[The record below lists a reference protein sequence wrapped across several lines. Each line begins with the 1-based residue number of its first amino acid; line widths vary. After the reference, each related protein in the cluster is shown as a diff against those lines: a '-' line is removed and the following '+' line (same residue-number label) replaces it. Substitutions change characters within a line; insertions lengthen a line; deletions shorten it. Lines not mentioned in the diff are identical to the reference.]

1 MNHKRPPLP
10 LIFLIILVI
19 GFSIYFIATQTA
31 EDKNG
36 ILTAS
41 GAIEATQVDV
51 APELAGKVTEVLVEE
66 GQSVSTNDPLLRLDP
81 SLLTAQRAVA
91 SASVDSANAALASA
105 QIKYAQTLEAA
116 LAAQAAQRAQNWRT
130 SAPSEFDQPS
140 WYIEQTAQIAAAQIE
155 LDAAQ
160 AAIDEATSYLNTVI
174 NDLDNAEFVN
184 AGKRLAE
191 ARIAF
196 LVAKDV
202 KAQAGSASQSGGLSD
217 AADDYYDIASDE
229 LDNAQEKY
237 NDLLDTDVAE
247 DIEYARGRVFVAQQR
262 YDAAYARL
270 LALQTGADSP
280 AVIAIAKA
288 ADQAQMAVTQ
298 AEASLG
304 LIDAQIAKLTV
315 NAPMDG
321 VILTRNVEPGEFVQ
335 PGAVALKLADLTNLT
350 ITVYVPEDRYGEIS
364 LGQSAEVSVDSFPGE
379 IFTAI
384 VIQIA
389 DKAEFTPRNVQ
400 TVEGRS
406 STVFAIKLKVE
417 NPEGKLKIGMPADV
431 VFSIVER

>member
-1 MNHKRPPLP
+1 MNHKRPPIPAIVL
-10 LIFLIILVI
+10 LVLVI
-19 GFSIYFIATQTA
+19 AFSAYFIVTQTA
-31 EDKNG
+31 DDQNG

-41 GAIEATQVDV
+41 GAIEATQVNV

-81 SLLTAQRAVA
+81 SLLAAQRAVA
-91 SASVDSANAALASA
+91 SAQVDSANAALASA
-105 QIKYAQTLEAA
+105 QTKYAQTLEAA
-116 LAAQAAQRAQNWRT
+116 LAAQAAQRAQNWRIT
-130 SAPSEFDQPS
+130 TPGEFDQPN
-140 WYIEQTAQIAAAQIE
+140 WYIEETAQIAAVQIE

-160 AAIDEATSYLNTVI
+160 AAIDEATTYLDTVI

-229 LDNAQEKY
+229 LDNAQEEY

-280 AVIAIAKA
+280 AVITAAKA
-288 ADQAQMAVTQ
+288 VDQAQMAVTQ
-298 AEASLG
+298 AEANLG

-315 NAPMDG
+315 YAPLDG
-321 VILTRNVEPGEFVQ
+321 VILTRNVEPGEYLQ

-364 LGQSAEVSVDSFPGE
+364 LGQSAKVSVDSFPGE

-389 DKAEFTPRNVQ
+389 DKAQFTPRNVQ
-400 TVEGRS
+400 TVEARS

-431 VFSIVER
+431 VFK